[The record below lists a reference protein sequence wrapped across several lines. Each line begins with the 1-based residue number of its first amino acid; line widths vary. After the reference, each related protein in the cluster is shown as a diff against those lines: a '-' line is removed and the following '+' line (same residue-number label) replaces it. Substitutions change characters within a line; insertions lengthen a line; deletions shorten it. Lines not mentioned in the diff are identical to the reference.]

1 MTKKITAMLLA
12 LLMIVAVFAACG
24 SEGGESSSSQQESS
38 SSEAGGEESS
48 SSEESSSETES
59 SEAGE
64 TSGDIPT
71 ITLMATCGTTPS
83 DTAMI
88 EEALSKITSEK
99 IGCNVE
105 IITIEIGNAS
115 QQMNLLLAGGDDT
128 LDVFYAGIGTS
139 FVNVASHGQAM
150 ELDSLME
157 PYAEEMKK
165 ALGENVY
172 ESGRINGKLYGIGR
186 LLDQAS
192 TPCFTIR
199 GDIASEFGYKNGDKI
214 DLEKL
219 TKLFEDVHAKYPDT
233 PIIGPNNGA
242 PNIGDSRVDALGDG
256 NKLGVLGDY
265 GQATTVTNY
274 YEMDEYK
281 ELVSYFKKWKEM
293 GVYMPDLL
301 NSTEAPV
308 DFIPTSKCFGCFAGH
323 FSAEMNGIWST
334 ANFKTDCASLQI
346 YEDAVA
352 VTPGA
357 YGCIN
362 PATKSPEQAAGL
374 LYLLATD
381 SDVENLLINGIEGV
395 HYQLKDDGTA
405 TFMDGQDISSV
416 GWALGYSWANQNST
430 LSIPFEYPADYFDKL
445 LAANASA
452 KQSKAFGCQ
461 FDLTNVSDAV
471 SACTNVVNQYAN
483 PLAAGSVEDFDAT
496 LAKFQ
501 EDLKAAG
508 IDEIIAARQEQLDA
522 FLASK

>member
-1 MTKKITAMLLA
+1 MAKKITAVLLA
-12 LLMIVAVFAACG
+12 LCLIVTVFAACG
-24 SEGGESSSSQQESS
+24 GNEGGSSSQAGGSSSEASSSGGESSG
-38 SSEAGGEESS
+38 A
-48 SSEESSSETES
+48 ES
-59 SEAGE
+59 SEANE
-64 TSGDIPT
+64 NTGDVPT
-71 ITLMATCGTTPS
+71 ISLMVTCGTTPA
-83 DTAMI
+83 DTADV
-88 EEALSKITSEK
+88 EAALSEITREK

-105 IITIEIGNAS
+105 LITIEIGNAS

-139 FVNVASHGQAM
+139 FVNVASQGQAM

-192 TPCFTIR
+192 VPCFTIR
-199 GDIASEFGYKNGDKI
+199 GDIAQEFGYKNGDKI
-214 DLEKL
+214 NLEKL
-219 TKLFEDVHAKYPDT
+219 TKLFQDVHDKYPDT
-233 PIIGPNNGA
+233 PIIGPNNGS
-242 PNIGDSRVDALGDG
+242 PNIGDSRVDSLGDG
-256 NKLGVLGDY
+256 NKLGVLGNM
-265 GQATTVTNY
+265 GQDETVINY
-274 YEMDEYK
+274 YESEYYT
-281 ELVSYFKKWKEM
+281 ELVSYFKQWKEM

-308 DFIPTSKCFGCFAGH
+308 DFIPTGKCFGCFAGH

-334 ANFKTDCASLQI
+334 SNFGVDCASLQI
-346 YEDAVA
+346 YDDTVA

-362 PATKSPEQAAGL
+362 PATKNPEMAAGL
-374 LYLLATD
+374 LHLLSTNA
-381 SDVENLLINGIEGV
+381 DVENLLINGIEGQ
-395 HYQLKDDGTA
+395 HYQVLDDGSA
-405 TFMDGQDISSV
+405 TYLEGQDITSV
-416 GWALGYSWANQNST
+416 GWCLGYSWANQNST
-430 LSIPFEYPADYFDKL
+430 LSIPFDYPADYFDQL
-445 LAANASA
+445 LAANAAA

-461 FDLTNVSDAV
+461 FDLTGVSDAV

-496 LAKFQ
+496 LKKFQ

-522 FLASK
+522 FLGK

>member
-1 MTKKITAMLLA
+1 MAKKITAVLLA
-12 LLMIVAVFAACG
+12 LCLIVTVFAACG
-24 SEGGESSSSQQESS
+24 GNEGGSSSQAGGSSSEASSSGGESSG
-38 SSEAGGEESS
+38 A
-48 SSEESSSETES
+48 ES
-59 SEAGE
+59 SEANE
-64 TSGDIPT
+64 NTGDVPT
-71 ITLMATCGTTPS
+71 ISLMVTCGTTPA
-83 DTAMI
+83 DTADV
-88 EEALSKITSEK
+88 EAALSEITREK

-105 IITIEIGNAS
+105 LITIEIGNAS

-139 FVNVASHGQAM
+139 FVNVASQGQAM

-192 TPCFTIR
+192 VPCFTIR
-199 GDIASEFGYKNGDKI
+199 GDIAQEFGYKNGDKI
-214 DLEKL
+214 NLEKL
-219 TKLFEDVHAKYPDT
+219 TKLFQDVHDKYPDT
-233 PIIGPNNGA
+233 PIIGPNNGS
-242 PNIGDSRVDALGDG
+242 PNIGDSRVDSLGDG
-256 NKLGVLGDY
+256 NKLGVLGNM
-265 GQATTVTNY
+265 GQDETVINY
-274 YEMDEYK
+274 YESEYYT

-308 DFIPTSKCFGCFAGH
+308 DYIPAGKCFGCFAGH
-323 FSAEMNGIWST
+323 FSAEMNGIWSSS
-334 ANFKTDCASLQI
+334 NFGVDCASLQI
-346 YEDAVA
+346 YEDTVA

-374 LYLLATD
+374 LYLLSTD
-381 SDVENLLINGIEGV
+381 ADVENLLINGIEGQ
-395 HYQLKDDGTA
+395 HYQVLDDGSA
-405 TFMDGQDISSV
+405 TYLEGQDITSV
-416 GWALGYSWANQNST
+416 GWCLGYSWANQNST
-430 LSIPFEYPADYFDKL
+430 LSIPFDYPADYFDQL

-461 FDLTNVSDAV
+461 FDLTGVSDAV

-496 LAKFQ
+496 LQKFQ

-522 FLASK
+522 FLGK

>member
-1 MTKKITAMLLA
+1 MAKKITAMLLA
-12 LLMIVAVFAACG
+12 LTLIVTLFAACG
-24 SEGGESSSSQQESS
+24 GNGDNSSSTAGSSSSGTSSAGGEDSGTAESSST
-38 SSEAGGEESS
+38 GEN
-48 SSEESSSETES
+48 T
-59 SEAGE
+59 
-64 TSGDIPT
+64 GDLPT
-71 ITLMATCGTTPS
+71 ISLMVTCGTTPA
-83 DTAMI
+83 DTPAI
-88 EEALSKITSEK
+88 EAALSEITREK

-105 IITIEIGNAS
+105 LITIEIGNAS

-139 FVNVASHGQAM
+139 FVNVASQGQAM
-150 ELDSLME
+150 ELDSLLE

-172 ESGRINGKLYGIGR
+172 ESGRINGKLYGVGR

-192 TPCFTIR
+192 VPCFTIR
-199 GDIASEFGYKNGDKI
+199 ADIADEFGYKNGDKI

-219 TKLFEDVHAKYPDT
+219 TKLFQDIHEKYPDT
-233 PIIGPNNGA
+233 PIIGPNNGS
-242 PNIGDSRVDALGDG
+242 PNIGDSRVDSLGDG
-256 NKLGVLGDY
+256 NKLGVLGNA
-265 GQATTVTNY
+265 GQDDTVINY
-274 YEMDEYK
+274 YESEYYT

-308 DFIPTSKCFGCFAGH
+308 DFIPTGKCFGCFAGH

-334 ANFKTDCASLQI
+334 SNFGVDCASLQI
-346 YEDAVA
+346 YDDTVA

-362 PATKSPEQAAGL
+362 PATKNPEMAAGL
-374 LYLLATD
+374 LHLLSTNA
-381 SDVENLLINGIEGV
+381 DVENLLINGIEGQ
-395 HYQLKDDGTA
+395 HYQVLDDGSA
-405 TFMDGQDISSV
+405 TYLEGQDITSV
-416 GWALGYSWANQNST
+416 GWCLGYSWANQNST
-430 LSIPFEYPADYFDKL
+430 LSIPFDYPADYFDQL
-445 LAANASA
+445 LAANAAA

-461 FDLTNVSDAV
+461 FDLTGVSDAV

-496 LAKFQ
+496 LKKFQ

-522 FLASK
+522 FLGK

>member
-1 MTKKITAMLLA
+1 MTKRIFALLLA
-12 LLMIVAVFAACG
+12 LTLVVTLFAACG
-24 SEGGESSSSQQESS
+24 GNNESSTAGGDNSTSSKND
-38 SSEAGGEESS
+38 SSEASGEDSK
-48 SSEESSSETES
+48 
-59 SEAGE
+59 
-64 TSGDIPT
+64 TSTDDGDVPT
-71 ITLMATCGTTPS
+71 ISLMVTCGTTPA
-83 DTAMI
+83 DTADI
-88 EEALSKITSEK
+88 EAALSKITREK

-105 IITIEIGNAS
+105 IITIEIGNAT

-139 FVNVASHGQAM
+139 FVNVASQGQAM
-150 ELDSLME
+150 ELDSLLE
-157 PYAEEMKK
+157 PYAEEMKE

-172 ESGRINGKLYGIGR
+172 ESGRINGKLYGVGR

-192 TPCFTIR
+192 VPCFTIR
-199 GDIASEFGYKNGDKI
+199 ADIADEFGYKNGDKI

-219 TKLFEDVHAKYPDT
+219 TELFQKVHDKYPDT

-242 PNIGDSRVDALGDG
+242 PNLGDSRVDSLGDG
-256 NKLGVLGDY
+256 NKLGVLGNM
-265 GQATTVTNY
+265 GQDETVINY
-274 YEMDEYK
+274 YESEYYT

-308 DFIPTSKCFGCFAGH
+308 DFIPTGKCFGCFAGH
-323 FSAEMNGIWST
+323 FSAEMNGIWSSS
-334 ANFKTDCASLQI
+334 NFGVDCASLQI
-346 YEDAVA
+346 YEDTVA

-362 PATKSPEQAAGL
+362 PATKNPEKAAGL
-374 LYLLATD
+374 LYLLSTD
-381 SDVENLLINGIEGV
+381 ADVENLLINGIEGQ
-395 HYQLKDDGTA
+395 HYKVLEDGTA
-405 TFMDGQDISSV
+405 TYVDGQDITTV
-416 GWALGYSWANQNST
+416 GWCLGYSWANQNST
-430 LSIPFEYPADYFDKL
+430 LSIPFEYPADYFDQL
-445 LAANASA
+445 LNANASA

-461 FDLTNVSDAV
+461 FDLTGVSDAV

-522 FLASK
+522 FLGK

>member
-1 MTKKITAMLLA
+1 MAKKITAVLLA
-12 LLMIVAVFAACG
+12 LCLIVTVFAACG
-24 SEGGESSSSQQESS
+24 GNEGGSSSQAGGSSSEASSSGGESSG
-38 SSEAGGEESS
+38 A
-48 SSEESSSETES
+48 ES
-59 SEAGE
+59 SEANE
-64 TSGDIPT
+64 NTGDVPT
-71 ITLMATCGTTPS
+71 ISLMVTCGTTPA
-83 DTAMI
+83 DTADV
-88 EEALSKITSEK
+88 EAALSEITREK

-105 IITIEIGNAS
+105 LITIEIGNAS

-139 FVNVASHGQAM
+139 FVNVASQGQAM

-192 TPCFTIR
+192 VPCFTIR
-199 GDIASEFGYKNGDKI
+199 GDIAQEFGYKNGDKI
-214 DLEKL
+214 NLEKL
-219 TKLFEDVHAKYPDT
+219 TKLFQDVHDKYPDT
-233 PIIGPNNGA
+233 PIIGPNNGS
-242 PNIGDSRVDALGDG
+242 PNIGDSRVDSLGDG
-256 NKLGVLGDY
+256 NKLGVLGNM
-265 GQATTVTNY
+265 GQDETVINY
-274 YEMDEYK
+274 YESEYYT
-281 ELVSYFKKWKEM
+281 ELVSYFKQWKEM

-308 DFIPTSKCFGCFAGH
+308 DFIPTGKCFGCFAGH

-334 ANFKTDCASLQI
+334 SNFGVDCASLQI
-346 YEDAVA
+346 YDDTVA

-362 PATKSPEQAAGL
+362 PATKNPEMAAGL
-374 LYLLATD
+374 LHLLSTNA
-381 SDVENLLINGIEGV
+381 DVENLLINGIEGQ
-395 HYQLKDDGTA
+395 HYQVLDDGSA
-405 TFMDGQDISSV
+405 TYLEGQDITSV
-416 GWALGYSWANQNST
+416 GWCLGYSWANQNST
-430 LSIPFEYPADYFDKL
+430 LSIPFDYPADYFDQL
-445 LAANASA
+445 LAANAAA

-461 FDLTNVSDAV
+461 FDLTGVSDAV

-496 LAKFQ
+496 LQKFQ

-508 IDEIIAARQEQLDA
+508 IDEIIAARQEQLNA
-522 FLASK
+522 FLGK

>member
-1 MTKKITAMLLA
+1 MAKKITAVLLA
-12 LLMIVAVFAACG
+12 LCLIVTVFAACG
-24 SEGGESSSSQQESS
+24 GNEGGSSSQAGGSSSEASSSGGESSG
-38 SSEAGGEESS
+38 A
-48 SSEESSSETES
+48 ES
-59 SEAGE
+59 SEANE
-64 TSGDIPT
+64 NTGDVPT
-71 ITLMATCGTTPS
+71 ISLMVTCGTTPA
-83 DTAMI
+83 DTADV
-88 EEALSKITSEK
+88 EAALSEITREK

-105 IITIEIGNAS
+105 LITIEIGNAS

-139 FVNVASHGQAM
+139 FVNVASQGQAM

-192 TPCFTIR
+192 VPCFTIR
-199 GDIASEFGYKNGDKI
+199 GDIAQEFGYKNGDKI
-214 DLEKL
+214 NLEKL
-219 TKLFEDVHAKYPDT
+219 TKLFQDVHDKYPDT
-233 PIIGPNNGA
+233 PIIGPNNGS
-242 PNIGDSRVDALGDG
+242 PNIGDSRVDSLGDG
-256 NKLGVLGDY
+256 NKLGVLGNM
-265 GQATTVTNY
+265 GQDETVINY
-274 YEMDEYK
+274 YESEYYT
-281 ELVSYFKKWKEM
+281 ELVSYFKQWKEM

-308 DFIPTSKCFGCFAGH
+308 DFIPTGKCFGCFAGH

-334 ANFKTDCASLQI
+334 SNFGVDCASLQI
-346 YEDAVA
+346 YDDTVA

-362 PATKSPEQAAGL
+362 PATKSPEMAAGL
-374 LYLLATD
+374 LHLLSTNA
-381 SDVENLLINGIEGV
+381 DVENLLINGIEGQ
-395 HYQLKDDGTA
+395 HYQVLDDGSA
-405 TFMDGQDISSV
+405 TYLEGQDITSV
-416 GWALGYSWANQNST
+416 GWCLGYSWANQNST
-430 LSIPFEYPADYFDKL
+430 LSIPFDYPADYFDQL
-445 LAANASA
+445 LAANAAA

-461 FDLTNVSDAV
+461 FDLTGVSDAV

-496 LAKFQ
+496 LKKFQ

-522 FLASK
+522 FLGK